1 MKNLKFGVLAFG
13 LLGIIS
19 MFIPSGGFKFFDFAA
34 LDAKMVYGPLAG
46 FAVAAI
52 FGILGVV
59 KPPFGKVNAIAATA
73 GFGVAFVLL
82 KMWKIGDLFKGPFPI
97 KLMVI
102 SVLAG
107 LIISIIA
114 VVKSEE

>member
-19 MFIPSGGFKFFDFAA
+19 MFIPSEGVKFFDLAA
-34 LDAKMVYGPLAG
+34 FDAKMVYGPLAG

-82 KMWKIGDLFKGPFPI
+82 KMWKIGDMFKGPLFA
-97 KLMVI
+97 KLLAI
-102 SVLAG
+102 SVIGG
-107 LIISIIA
+107 LVVSIIS

>member
-1 MKNLKFGVLAFG
+1 MKPEITFGTA
-13 LLGIIS
+13 ITT
-19 MFIPSGGFKFFDFAA
+19 
-34 LDAKMVYGPLAG
+34 
-46 FAVAAI
+46 AVSSRPPRRRFVQTI

-82 KMWKIGDLFKGPFPI
+82 KMWKIGDMFKGPLFA
-97 KLMVI
+97 KLLAI
-102 SVLAG
+102 SVIGG
-107 LIISIIA
+107 LVVSIIS